1 MSNNM
6 VDKNVSDKVVWENGV
21 TPDNDFGQTMS
32 QPQSSFQPASQPQM
46 MFCYKC
52 NNVIP
57 ANSKFCPCCNIE
69 LYTTCPKCGQKYSSQ
84 YPICN
89 QCGTN
94 RQEYLQLQKKEQER
108 KAAIERE
115 NRRQREIEEH
125 RRLEEERRIKEA
137 EEDKA
142 RQKRIEAYREQ
153 ERLRP
158 QKEAYNAENEKIM
171 ASDEYKTTYSL
182 LSNAIE
188 TFNRKKHNF
197 TVGLGSFFFSLLMM
211 ALLPP
216 LGIIIM
222 IISLFL
228 MFLGRGDS
236 NLEEFLKK
244 YVSEKNGHDKNM
256 TDYAINTYVKTPF
269 ADLSKCCVIAY
280 RIRHGLPVNSNWH

>member
-6 VDKNVSDKVVWENGV
+6 ADKNVSDKVVWENGV
-21 TPDNDFGQTMS
+21 APDNDFGQTMS

-115 NRRQREIEEH
+115 NRRQKEIEMH
-125 RRLEEERRIKEA
+125 RRLEEERRKKEA
-137 EEDKA
+137 EEEKA
-142 RQKRIEAYREQ
+142 RLKRLEAYREQ
-153 ERLRP
+153 ERLKP
-158 QKEAYNAENEKIM
+158 QKEAYNAENKKILT
-171 ASDEYKTTYSL
+171 SDEYRNTYSL
-182 LSNAIE
+182 LSKAIE
-188 TFNRKKHNF
+188 IYDRKEEKF
-197 TVGLGSFFFSLLMM
+197 KVGLGLCAASLIMV

-216 LGIIIM
+216 LGIITM
-222 IISLFL
+222 MISLLL
-228 MFLGRGDS
+228 MFLGRGSS
-236 NLEEFLKK
+236 NREEFLKK
-244 YVSEKNGHDKNM
+244 YASEKNGHDKNM
-256 TDYAINTYVKTPF
+256 TDCAINTYVSTPF